1 MYNTHNRQLGQ
12 TPEKE
17 PSWWESLLQTG
28 VGIYQQ
34 VEALKQAKEQRQ
46 AAEEAARQAR
56 EIQLMAASARALQTS
71 PVQSRNVVVG
81 GGGITDWMLPIGI
94 GAVALVGVMAFTRK
108 RR

>member
-17 PSWWESLLQTG
+17 PTWWESLLQTG

-34 VEALKQAKEQRQ
+34 IESLKRAKEQRQ

-56 EIQLMAASARALQTS
+56 EIQMMAASARALQTS
-71 PVQSRNVVVG
+71 PVQGRNIFVG
-81 GGGITDWMLPIGI
+81 GGMGDWMLPLGI